1 MAELQ
6 QQVADKN
13 TAQKDMSTTVAEKET
28 QLEEEMRKNTASE
41 AKLDE
46 SQQEVRSGSAQVA
59 TELVMCSCSA

>member
-28 QLEEEMRKNTASE
+28 QLEEETRKNTANE

-46 SQQEVRSGSAQVA
+46 SQQEVRSGSGQVA
-59 TELVMCSCSA
+59 TELVMRSCSA

>member
-13 TAQKDMSTTVAEKET
+13 TAQKDMSAAVAEKDT
-28 QLEEEMRKNTASE
+28 QLEEEMRKNTANE

-46 SQQEVRSGSAQVA
+46 SQQEVCSGS
-59 TELVMCSCSA
+59 SASGY